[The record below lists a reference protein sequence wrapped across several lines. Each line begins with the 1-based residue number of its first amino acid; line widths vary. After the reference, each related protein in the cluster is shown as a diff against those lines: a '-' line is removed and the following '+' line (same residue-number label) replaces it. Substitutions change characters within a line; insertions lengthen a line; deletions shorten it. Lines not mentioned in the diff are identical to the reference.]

1 MVSSALRSLLESR
14 ALFVE
19 VQDLRSTL
27 VDRPRRFRRA
37 YVLARP
43 RPGFVFGLGDQ
54 ETQEP
59 KSLTQVDQ
67 IKAILRNRTK
77 SAANGRVVQRPFDDR
92 ISIRHGEE
100 GTEDTIKEMARHAV
114 LGSRDLI
121 VRLIARDILEG
132 IGGRDHEA
140 IARRFFHW
148 LQDRGSG
155 ERSGLKFQNDPWRT
169 EQVRAPW
176 YCLAVEGAGDCNS
189 GHSTAMC
196 ALLMS
201 VGVPCFFRTVKA
213 DPARKDQYSHVYSV
227 AMIRGRP
234 LALDTSVPFSSPGS
248 EPSGIFGLRDWKI
261 PVHVED
267 DWGRA
272 AA

>member
-1 MVSSALRSLLESR
+1 M
-14 ALFVE
+14 
-19 VQDLRSTL
+19 
-27 VDRPRRFRRA
+27 VDRPRRSRRS

-43 RPGFVFGLGDQ
+43 RPGLYFGLGDQ
-54 ETQEP
+54 PSSQQSQPTIA
-59 KSLTQVDQ
+59 DR
-67 IKAILRNRTK
+67 IKALLDSQSKAKT
-77 SAANGRVVQRPFDDR
+77 NGRLVKRPFDDR
-92 ISIRHGEE
+92 ISIRSGEG
-100 GTEDTIKEMARHAV
+100 GTEDTIREMARQAV

-121 VRLIARDILEG
+121 VRLVARDILEG
-132 IGGRDHEA
+132 IAGRDHEA
-140 IARRFFHW
+140 IARRFFYW

-176 YCLAVEGAGDCNS
+176 FCLTVEGAGDCNS

-213 DPARKDQYSHVYSV
+213 DPTRQDQYSHVYSV

-234 LALDTSVPFSSPGS
+234 LALDTSVPFSAPGS
-248 EPSGIFGLRDWKI
+248 EPRAIYGHRDWMI
-261 PVHVED
+261 PMFEQD